1 MTPLE
6 HIKQLQTEL
15 KQHRINKPIKEKVN
29 VMPLGCSDYR
39 YSRTFQV
46 QARRAVMTKGGA
58 L

>member
-15 KQHRINKPIKEKVN
+15 KQHRINKPIKKKLN
-29 VMPLGCSDYR
+29 FIPLGCSDYR

-46 QARRAVMTKGGA
+46 QARRATIAKGGA